1 MVGAVAV
8 VWPIVRVAPIVI
20 LAIVVVSVI
29 GLPIIVASVV
39 GLAVVTR
46 FSHSIHFNTDCMGLL
61 KKWNSGKWY
70 LRNLQKRTLSKRV

>member
-1 MVGAVAV
+1 MVGTVVV

-46 FSHSIHFNTDCMGLL
+46 FSHSIYFNPTIIIHV
-61 KKWNSGKWY
+61 
-70 LRNLQKRTLSKRV
+70 NLNTEYDTLWLSPGNFKSAG